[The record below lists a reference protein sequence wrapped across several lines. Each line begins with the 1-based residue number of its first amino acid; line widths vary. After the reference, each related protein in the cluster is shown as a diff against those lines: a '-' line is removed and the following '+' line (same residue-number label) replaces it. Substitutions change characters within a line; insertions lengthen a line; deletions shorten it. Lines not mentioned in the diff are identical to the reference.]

1 MTPDEAIQHLGR
13 VHVREILRSG
23 RAFDVA
29 AESFNGH
36 AITAQLRREYRTA
49 TAYYVLAASPEAL
62 LWQACRPLDDLREA
76 YLEGSVRARREMER
90 RGAEMP
96 ENLAV
101 HGAWL

>member
-1 MTPDEAIQHLGR
+1 MTLDEAIIFLGPIN
-13 VHVREILRSG
+13 VREILRSG
-23 RAFDVA
+23 RAHDVA
-29 AESFNGH
+29 AESFNGR
-36 AITAQLRREYRTA
+36 AITAQLRREFGKA